1 MGARNQQEKWP
12 KEDAEPE
19 KAFSQETEAR
29 GVQLESISSGS
40 PWRGG
45 AIWQPQ
51 ISSTQYKLCG
61 EKGGYVFQRC
71 GLNMVQFEQEVVVGC
86 LHFSLN
92 FKASKSAMELSLQA
106 ERIPW
111 S

>member
-1 MGARNQQEKWP
+1 M
-12 KEDAEPE
+12 
-19 KAFSQETEAR
+19 
-29 GVQLESISSGS
+29 
-40 PWRGG
+40 
-45 AIWQPQ
+45 
-51 ISSTQYKLCG
+51 
-61 EKGGYVFQRC
+61 FQRC